1 MKDISECTVLI
12 VDDTE
17 TNIDILVE
25 TFGEEYE
32 IAVAMDGES
41 ALEAV
46 EEDPPDLILLDIM
59 MPGMSGFDVCKQ
71 LKDNPGTSNIPI
83 IFLSALTEAEEK
95 RKGMALGAIDF
106 IIKPFEV
113 SEIRTMVKQHLLAFI
128 EGIA

>member
-1 MKDISECTVLI
+1 MKDISECTILI

-17 TNIDILVE
+17 SNIDILVE
-25 TFGEEYE
+25 TFGEEYD

-71 LKDNPGTSNIPI
+71 LKDNLETANIPI
-83 IFLSALTEAEEK
+83 IFLSALTEPDEK
-95 RKGMALGAIDF
+95 RKGIALGAIDF
-106 IIKPFEV
+106 ITKPFVV
-113 SEIRTMVKQHLLAFI
+113 SEIETKVRQHLLAFI
-128 EGIA
+128 EKNL